1 MSRFYVTCPWC
12 KSQFHQP
19 DFSNCT
25 NCGGALPV
33 SESGGGPGSPPPP
46 APRVLPKSYVRS
58 VKYFGN
64 TYTLIGIIFTIPF
77 FWTVIFPIIGIILWR
92 KGIREA
98 NAELV
103 PLEHGAHT
111 EGKIT
116 NIAKDYTKK
125 INGVSPKILTFVFE
139 SGGAKHVGTVPNL
152 MDPVV
157 HLKQPGDKIW
167 VVYLPDNPSVSSVWP
182 PMK

>member
-1 MSRFYVTCPWC
+1 MSET
-12 KSQFHQP
+12 
-19 DFSNCT
+19 
-25 NCGGALPV
+25 
-33 SESGGGPGSPPPP
+33 GGGPGSPPPP
-46 APRVLPKSYVRS
+46 TPRVLPKSYVRS

-111 EGKIT
+111 EGVIT
-116 NIAKDYTKK
+116 DVSKDFTKK
-125 INGVSPKILTFVFE
+125 ISGVHPKVLTFVFE
-139 SGGAKHVGTVPNL
+139 SGGKKHVGTVPNL
-152 MDPVV
+152 MDPTV
-157 HLKQPGDKIW
+157 HRKRAGDKIW